1 MKNSIKELR
10 EKHKI
15 TQDELALRLGVSR
28 QTVISLEKGHYDP
41 SIKLAFKIAQ
51 EFHLK
56 IEDVFTYEEEEE

>member
-10 EKHKI
+10 EKYKI

-41 SIKLAFKIAQ
+41 SIKLAFKIAK
-51 EFHLK
+51 EFQLK
-56 IEDVFTYEEEEE
+56 IEDIFDYEEEES